1 MGHPDQRLSLVVL
14 CTVVLLLTGTFST
27 AEAGREVISLDLDW
41 RFSHVN
47 PGESEVT
54 AALSDVLRLS
64 LSRARSLT
72 LTLTLKLDCLVAGR
86 AARRA
91 GPETD
96 LPPGAVRALGE

>member
-64 LSRARSLT
+64 LSLA
-72 LTLTLKLDCLVAGR
+72 
-86 AARRA
+86 
-91 GPETD
+91 
-96 LPPGAVRALGE
+96 RAL